1 MESCLKDT
9 STTRDR
15 ILQATLEII
24 SRDGFQHVTIKK
36 IADLAEVNIA
46 AVNYHFGSKSKVI
59 DEAMKVF
66 TNKLMKSFDTLEDKD
81 LPPRDRLENF
91 LSSYAE
97 NALEHPDVFK
107 NFVSSVINNNDENSC
122 EYIHFLKDKGLDKVR
137 STLKEAGV
145 KDGKEL
151 LTMKMLQMIG
161 ALELPILLGTHM
173 SHLAGINYQCSEMRG
188 QYIDL
193 ILRALF
199 S

>member
-9 STTRDR
+9 ATTRDK

-24 SRDGFQHVTIKK
+24 SKEGFQNVTIKK

-46 AVNYHFGSKSKVI
+46 AVNYHFGSKSNVI

-66 TNKLMKSFDTLEDKD
+66 TTKLMKSFDTLENKD

-97 NALEHPDVFK
+97 NAMENPDVFK
-107 NFVSSVINNNDENSC
+107 NFVSSVINDNENSC
-122 EYIHFLKDKGLDKVR
+122 EYILFLKDKGLDKVR
-137 STLKEAGV
+137 NTLKEAGV
-145 KDGKEL
+145 QDGKEL

-173 SHLAGINYQCSEMRG
+173 SYLAGINYQSSEMRG